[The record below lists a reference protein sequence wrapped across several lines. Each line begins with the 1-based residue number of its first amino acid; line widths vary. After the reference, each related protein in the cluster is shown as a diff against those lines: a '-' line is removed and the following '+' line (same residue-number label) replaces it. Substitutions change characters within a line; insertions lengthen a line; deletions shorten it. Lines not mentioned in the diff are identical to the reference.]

1 MAWRS
6 VDVARGGW
14 NTRRMNRPLPSPSL
28 LALGGALL
36 VSGCA
41 SLLSLDEFDESS
53 ASGGAGGDASQDA
66 DAEAAAVA
74 CSLDVTP
81 VYHNFGPIPVG
92 QVSSPVRFTVSN
104 PQDVPV
110 GPLVLWGGDPPNPN
124 FSITAQ
130 TCQDATLDPGASCTV
145 DFVFA
150 PQALGKYLVP
160 LVVKVGDVECAKVHM
175 EAGAPPT

>member
-1 MAWRS
+1 M
-6 VDVARGGW
+6 
-14 NTRRMNRPLPSPSL
+14 
-28 LALGGALL
+28 
-36 VSGCA
+36 
-41 SLLSLDEFDESS
+41 LSLDEFDESS
-53 ASGGAGGDASQDA
+53 SSSGGSEGDASLDA
-66 DAEAAAVA
+66 DAEAAVA

-110 GPLVLWGGDPPNPN
+110 GPLVLWGGDPPNPS

-130 TCQDATLDPGASCTV
+130 TCQDAMLDPDASCTV

-160 LVVKVGDVECAKVHM
+160 LVVKVGTVECAKVHM
-175 EAGAPPT
+175 EGGAPPG